1 MTEQE
6 LIDNF
11 SLFSDWEE
19 KYQYLI
25 ELGQTFPPMP
35 EKDKTEE
42 HKVQG
47 CQSQVW
53 ITAKQEGDKFFFT
66 ADSDAFIVRG
76 LEAVLLSL
84 INGQTASFIRD
95 LDIERIFKEIGLEDH
110 LSPTRRN
117 GFFSMVERVRALVA
131 HA

>member
-11 SLFSDWEE
+11 SLFTDWEE

-25 ELGQTFPPMP
+25 ELGQSLPPMP
-35 EKDKTEE
+35 AEDKTEE

-53 ITAKQEGDKFFFT
+53 ITARQEGNKFFFT

-84 INGQTASFIRD
+84 IDGQTAAFIRN
-95 LDIERIFKEIGLEDH
+95 LDIEQIFGELGLADH

>member
-6 LIDNF
+6 LVDNF

-25 ELGQTFPPMP
+25 ELGQSLPPLP
-35 EKDKTEE
+35 EADKTEA

-53 ITAKQEGDKFFFT
+53 ITAKQSGDKFFFS

-95 LDIERIFKEIGLEDH
+95 LDIERIFKALGLEDH

-131 HA
+131 HV

>member
-11 SLFSDWEE
+11 SLFTDWEE

-25 ELGQTFPPMP
+25 ELGQSLPPMP
-35 EKDKTEE
+35 EEDKTEA

-53 ITAKQEGDKFFFT
+53 ITAQQKGDKFFFV

-76 LEAVLLSL
+76 LEAILLSL
-84 INGQTASFIRD
+84 INGQTAAFIRE
-95 LDIERIFKEIGLEDH
+95 LDIERIFKDLGLEDH

-117 GFFSMVERVRALVA
+117 GFFSMVERVRSLVA

>member
-11 SLFSDWEE
+11 SLFTDWEE

-25 ELGQTFPPMP
+25 ELGQSLPPMP
-35 EKDKTEE
+35 EEEKTEAN
-42 HKVQG
+42 KVQG

-53 ITAKQEGDKFFFT
+53 ITAKQEGDKFFFI

-84 INGQTASFIRD
+84 INGQSATFIRD
-95 LDIERIFKEIGLEDH
+95 LDIERIFKELGLEDH

-117 GFFSMVERVRALVA
+117 GFFSMVERVRSLVA